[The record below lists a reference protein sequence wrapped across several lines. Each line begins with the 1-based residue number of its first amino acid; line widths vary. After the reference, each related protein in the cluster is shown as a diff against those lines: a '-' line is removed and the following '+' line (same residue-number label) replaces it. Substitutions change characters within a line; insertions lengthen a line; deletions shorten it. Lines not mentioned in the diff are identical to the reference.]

1 MVAVPKT
8 LPTTQRTIQRAAIVL
23 HAEEQP
29 LRGAAR
35 PGTHELYRNPRVTCE
50 QRALGPLQPNFV
62 RVKMKYV
69 GICGTD
75 LHLAEADPNTG
86 YVRTSS
92 PASIPAKGRILG
104 HEGIGQIAQAGRNVP
119 HLREGAWVIF
129 DSIIACRH
137 CDRCKRGFLNQCRH
151 ARLLGLEE
159 DGLFAAS
166 ADLPAD
172 IVHDVSTYIESDAD
186 ARALALL
193 EPAAVAFVAC
203 RKAKVKR
210 GERLTIF
217 GAGPIGTYCAMLAR
231 NVFGAGE
238 IAVVEPVEFR
248 RRFAARWA
256 KHVFTPAEFALSQC
270 DSFDVAFEASGVLD
284 NVDSVLP
291 RMNAAGRIV
300 VLGRSGEPLHLSATD
315 DLITNAISIMGSRGH
330 HGGAYEKLQQLYAEK
345 KFSPAD
351 AVTSVIHGLEKL
363 AELVRSP
370 DYVVQHDNK
379 ILVQL

>member
-1 MVAVPKT
+1 MVAVPQT
-8 LPTTQRTIQRAAIVL
+8 LPITQSTVQRAAIVL

-29 LRGAAR
+29 LRGVAR
-35 PGTHELYRNPRVTCE
+35 PGTHELYRYPRITCG
-50 QRALGPLQPNFV
+50 QRALGPLRPNFV

-69 GICGTD
+69 GLCGTD
-75 LHLAEADPNTG
+75 LHAAEADPDTG

-129 DSIIACRH
+129 DSIIACQQ

-159 DGLFAAS
+159 DGLFAAWV
-166 ADLPAD
+166 DLPAD
-172 IVHDVSTYIESDAD
+172 IVHDVSAYIESDAD
-186 ARALALL
+186 ARSLALL

-203 RKAKVKR
+203 RKAKVER
-210 GERLTIF
+210 GERLIIF

-238 IAVVEPVEFR
+238 IAIVEPVEFR

-256 KHVFTPAEFALSQC
+256 EHVFTPAEFALSQY
-270 DSFDVAFEASGVLD
+270 DSFDVAFEASGVLN

-291 RMNAAGRIV
+291 RMNAASRIV
-300 VLGRSGEPLHLSATD
+300 VLGRSGEPLHLSFPD

-330 HGGAYEKLQQLYAEK
+330 HGAYEMLLQLYAEK
-345 KFSPAD
+345 KFSPTD
-351 AVTSVIHGLEKL
+351 AVTSVIHGLGKL
-363 AELVRSP
+363 AELMRSP
-370 DYVVQHDNK
+370 DDVIEHDNK
-379 ILVQL
+379 ILVQI

>member
-8 LPTTQRTIQRAAIVL
+8 LPITQPTIQRAAIVL

-29 LRGAAR
+29 LRGVAR
-35 PGTHELYRNPRVTCE
+35 PGTHELYRNPRVTCD
-50 QRALGPLQPNFV
+50 QRTLGPLRPDFV

-69 GICGTD
+69 GLCGTD
-75 LHLAEADPNTG
+75 LHAAEADPNTG

-129 DSIIACRH
+129 DSIIACRQ

-166 ADLPAD
+166 VDLPAG

-217 GAGPIGTYCAMLAR
+217 GAGPIGTYCAMLAC

-256 KHVFTPAEFALSQC
+256 EHVFTPAEFALSQC
-270 DSFDVAFEASGVLD
+270 DSFDVAFEASGVLN

-330 HGGAYEKLQQLYAEK
+330 HGGAYEMLLQLYAEK

-351 AVTSVIHGLEKL
+351 AVTSVIHGLDKL
-363 AELVRSP
+363 AELMRSP
-370 DYVVQHDNK
+370 DDVIQHDNK
-379 ILVQL
+379 ILVQI

>member
-1 MVAVPKT
+1 MVAAPKT
-8 LPTTQRTIQRAAIVL
+8 LLFTQPTIQRAAIVL

-29 LRGAAR
+29 LRGVAR
-35 PGTHELYRNPRVTCE
+35 PGTHELYRNPRVTCD
-50 QRALGPLQPNFV
+50 QRALGPLQPDFV

-69 GICGTD
+69 GLCGTD
-75 LHLAEADPNTG
+75 LHAAAADPNTG

-119 HLREGAWVIF
+119 HLCEDAWVIF
-129 DSIIACRH
+129 DSIIACRR

-159 DGLFAAS
+159 DGLFAS
-166 ADLPAD
+166 SVDLPAG
-172 IVHDVSTYIESDAD
+172 IVHDVSTYVESDAD

-231 NVFGAGE
+231 SVFGAGE
-238 IAVVEPVEFR
+238 ITVVEPVEFR

-256 KHVFTPAEFALSQC
+256 EHVFTPAEFALSQC
-270 DSFDVAFEASGVLD
+270 DSLDVAFEASGVLK

-330 HGGAYEKLQQLYAEK
+330 HGGAYEMLLQLYAEK

-351 AVTSVIHGLEKL
+351 AITSVIHGLEKL
-363 AELVRSP
+363 AELMRSP
-370 DYVVQHDNK
+370 NDVIQHDNK
-379 ILVQL
+379 ILVQI